1 MNRESKVPRCLVA
14 WWGMLAIVCAATW
27 TGCSGKSSPYPEAQ
41 VKSPLGRP
49 SVCASCKRQIAN
61 VGEDNLINV
70 KGVRYTVC
78 DEKCAN
84 SIEEWAMYQ

>member
-1 MNRESKVPRCLVA
+1 MNRELKIPRRLVA
-14 WWGMLAIVCAATW
+14 LWGTLAIVCAATW
-27 TGCSGKSSPYPEAQ
+27 SGCSGKSSPYPEAQ

-61 VGEDNLINV
+61 VGEGNLITV

-78 DEKCAN
+78 SEKCAKAL
-84 SIEEWAMYQ
+84 EKWAMYQ